1 MAEASR
7 PMVRVA
13 GLRKS
18 FVGHRGEV
26 RAVDG
31 IGLEVAEGSLFT
43 LLGPSGCGKSTTLRC
58 IAGLETPEAGE
69 IEVDGAVVFSSSRR
83 TSVPAHQ
90 RHIGMVFQSYAIWP
104 HMTVFENAAY
114 PLRVGKQRFTSD
126 EIEQRVK
133 EALELV
139 RLEGLEDRPAPYLSG
154 GQQQRL
160 AVARALVRQPKVLLL
175 DEPLSNLD
183 ARLREHMRLELR
195 LLQRRLGI
203 TAIYV
208 THDQMEALALS
219 TVIAVM
225 SDGRL
230 VQVGPPREIYER
242 PESHFVADFFGAINF
257 IRGRLAVGAAD
268 NGAAVETEQGILH
281 CYPPE
286 GVVTG
291 DQVLVSVRPENLL
304 LHTRPPAEQRN
315 VWVGRVDTVAFLG
328 EFLEVQLTV
337 GTASLRAR
345 VHAQEEL
352 TPGQEVYVQIPPG
365 RCTVLPAD

>member
-1 MAEASR
+1 
-7 PMVRVA
+7 MVRVT

-18 FVGHRGEV
+18 FVGQRGEV
-26 RAVDG
+26 KAVDG

-69 IEVDGAVVFSSSRR
+69 IEVDGAAVYSSQRR
-83 TSVPAHQ
+83 ASVPAHQ
-90 RHIGMVFQSYAIWP
+90 RDVGMVFQSYAIWP

-114 PLRVGKQRFTSD
+114 PLRVGKQRLTST

-133 EALELV
+133 GALELV
-139 RLEGLEDRPAPYLSG
+139 RLEGLEDRPAPFLSG

-160 AVARALVRQPKVLLL
+160 ALARALVRQPKVLLF

-195 LLQRRLGI
+195 QLQRRVGI

-208 THDQMEALALS
+208 THDQLEALALS
-219 TVIAVM
+219 NVIAVM

-230 VQVGPPREIYER
+230 MQVGPPRQIYEQ

-257 IRGRLAVGAAD
+257 IRGRVTAESFDGTGAVD
-268 NGAAVETEQGILH
+268 TDQGTLYCH
-281 CYPPE
+281 PPE
-286 GVVTG
+286 GVKVG
-291 DQVLVSVRPENLL
+291 SPVLVTVRPENLNL
-304 LHTRPPAEQRN
+304 LTRKPAETRN
-315 VWVGRVDTVAFLG
+315 VWQAKVETVAFLG
-328 EFLEVQLTV
+328 EFLEVQV
-337 GTASLRAR
+337 TAGSVSLRAR
-345 VHAQEEL
+345 VHAQDEL
-352 TPGQEVYVQIPPG
+352 TAGQEVYVQIPPG